1 MFPLEIRTPET
12 GGRLLVGLLL
22 SAALLS
28 GCHSTTHGNP
38 VASPGSGPTEPSFPK
53 AKPSIPS
60 PSRRVLLPPAGNPP
74 AGAIPLPPDQSG
86 HVFIETKSGQT
97 RCQIDSDSVGC
108 EAQFTNSPI
117 EDGERANG
125 VNITANGD
133 VQWVLGNLGDIPTVT
148 IDYLTYD
155 AAAGRSRPPKA
166 APGSPTST
174 PATACSSASRRST
187 PSRVLS
193 REACERNRR

>member
-1 MFPLEIRTPET
+1 MFPLDVRTPET
-12 GGRLLVGLLL
+12 AGRLLAGLLL

-28 GCHSTTHGNP
+28 GCHSTTPGNP
-38 VASPGSGPTEPSFPK
+38 VASPGAGPTEPSFPK
-53 AKPSIPS
+53 AKPSVPS
-60 PSRRVLLPPAGNPP
+60 PAPSPPAPSSGNPP
-74 AGAIPLPPDQSG
+74 AGAIPLPPDPSG

-108 EAQFTNSPI
+108 EAQFTNSPM

-148 IDYLTYD
+148 IDYQTYD
-155 AAAGRSRPPKA
+155 AAGWTIA
-166 APGSPTST
+166 ASESGTRFTNEHTGHGMFVSLEKVDTF
-174 PATACSSASRRST
+174 
-187 PSRVLS
+187 
-193 REACERNRR
+193 